1 MSAVRKQFAIIVC
14 VTTSRLNAKMSIRLK
29 EHVIGKPLQQK
40 KNEQDKLQHLSRELN
55 TT

>member
-14 VTTSRLNAKMSIRLK
+14 VTTSRLDAKMSIRLK

-40 KNEQDKLQHLSRELN
+40 KVNKTSYNIYLGS
-55 TT
+55 

>member
-14 VTTSRLNAKMSIRLK
+14 QTSRLDAKMSIQLK
-29 EHVIGKPLQQK
+29 EHVMCKSLQQK
-40 KNEQDKLQHLSRELN
+40 NERDKLQHLSRELS